1 MLLKS
6 QEISLKKKDFFKEKV
21 ILLYGENQDLI
32 NDLNQQITSKF
43 IEEEKSSKSFFEE
56 DIIKNPDNI
65 INYYLNGSLFDDN
78 KNISII
84 KNCSDKILEIINQIK
99 NNISNN
105 IIILNSEILLKNSK
119 LRQFGE
125 YDKLAICIP
134 CYQETKLDIKKFLI
148 QQLQANNIQLP
159 DSQYETITN
168 SSSLKRS
175 KIKEVIEK
183 LNLYKNSG
191 KITDQ
196 IIEEI
201 CTDIDLK
208 KNDEIID
215 ILLSK
220 NSKNINEFISN
231 MSNYEKNFIEIIINS
246 SSLKRSKIKEVIEKI
261 NLYKNSEKITDQ
273 AIDEICTD
281 IDLKKNEEIIDIL
294 LSKNE
299 KNINEFISNM
309 SNYEKNFIEVIIIL
323 RTFIIKIIDIHKNNK
338 NLSIDERIE
347 RYKPPIFW
355 KDKDRIKNILKIWN
369 TNNLEKF
376 LSNLNVIETEFK
388 RNDLNQDTQFYY
400 FLTQNL
406 SKIAFKN
413 ANNFI

>member
-43 IEEEKSSKSFFEE
+43 IGEEKIPKSFFEE
-56 DIIKNPDNI
+56 DIIKNPENI
-65 INYYLNGSLFDDN
+65 ISYYLNGSLFDDN

-84 KNCSDKILEIINQIK
+84 KNCSDKILDIINKIK
-99 NNISNN
+99 NNINDN
-105 IIILNSEILLKNSK
+105 IIILNSEVLLKNSK

-125 YDKLAICIP
+125 YDKLAICVP
-134 CYQETKLDIKKFLI
+134 CYQETKFDIKKFLT
-148 QQLQANNIQLP
+148 QQLQVNNIQLS
-159 DSQYETITN
+159 DSQSETI
-168 SSSLKRS
+168 
-175 KIKEVIEK
+175 IV
-183 LNLYKNSG
+183 
-191 KITDQ
+191 
-196 IIEEI
+196 
-201 CTDIDLK
+201 
-208 KNDEIID
+208 
-215 ILLSK
+215 
-220 NSKNINEFISN
+220 
-231 MSNYEKNFIEIIINS
+231 S

-273 AIDEICTD
+273 IIDEICTD
-281 IDLKKNEEIIDIL
+281 ADLKKNDEIIDIL

-299 KNINEFISNM
+299 KNINDFISNM
-309 SNYEKNFIEVIIIL
+309 SNYEKNFIEIIIIL
-323 RTFIIKIIDIHKNNK
+323 RSFIIKILDIQKNNK

-413 ANNFI
+413 TNNFI

>member
-1 MLLKS
+1 MIIRS
-6 QEISLKKKDFFKEKV
+6 QELLFKKKEHLKEK
-21 ILLYGENQDLI
+21 ILLLYGENQDLI
-32 NDLNQQITSKF
+32 RDLNEEVLKKF
-43 IEEEKSSKSFFEE
+43 SDEKVNIKSIFEE
-56 DIIKNPDNI
+56 DVIKDPENI
-65 INYYLNGSLFDDN
+65 TNYYLNGSLFDD
-78 KNISII
+78 KNIFII
-84 KNCSDKILEIINQIK
+84 KNCTDKILEILNKVK
-99 NNISNN
+99 NNINEN

-134 CYQETKLDIKKFLI
+134 CYQENKLDIKKFLI
-148 QQLQANNIQLP
+148 QQLQINNIQLS
-159 DSQYETITN
+159 DSQNEVIIN

-201 CTDIDLK
+201 CTDVDLK
-208 KNDEIID
+208 KND
-215 ILLSK
+215 
-220 NSKNINEFISN
+220 
-231 MSNYEKNFIEIIINS
+231 
-246 SSLKRSKIKEVIEKI
+246 
-261 NLYKNSEKITDQ
+261 
-273 AIDEICTD
+273 
-281 IDLKKNEEIIDIL
+281 EIIDIL

-309 SNYEKNFIEVIIIL
+309 SNYEKNFIEIIIIL
-323 RTFIIKIIDIHKNNK
+323 RSFIIKILDIQKNNK

-347 RYKPPIFW
+347 RYKPPVFW
-355 KDKDRIKNILKIWN
+355 KDKDRIKSILKIWN
-369 TNNLEKF
+369 AQGLEKF
-376 LSNLNVIETEFK
+376 FSNLNVIETEFK
-388 RNDLNQDTQFYY
+388 KKDLNQDIQFYY

>member
-1 MLLKS
+1 MLLKA
-6 QEISLKKKDFFKEKV
+6 QDLNLKKKDFFKEKI

-32 NDLNQQITSKF
+32 KDLSGKIISNFLDENKIAKN
-43 IEEEKSSKSFFEE
+43 IFEE
-56 DIIKNPDNI
+56 DVIKNPENI

-78 KNISII
+78 KNILVI
-84 KNCSDKILEIINQIK
+84 KNCSDKILEVINKIK
-99 NNISNN
+99 NNINN
-105 IIILNSEILLKNSK
+105 NLIILNSEILLKNSK

-134 CYQETKLDIKKFLI
+134 CYEENKFDIKKFLT
-148 QQLQANNIQLP
+148 QQLQINNIQLS
-159 DSQYETITN
+159 DSQSETIIN

-175 KIKEVIEK
+175 KVKEVIEK

-191 KITDQ
+191 KINDK

-201 CTDIDLK
+201 CTDPDLK
-208 KNDEIID
+208 KND
-215 ILLSK
+215 
-220 NSKNINEFISN
+220 
-231 MSNYEKNFIEIIINS
+231 
-246 SSLKRSKIKEVIEKI
+246 
-261 NLYKNSEKITDQ
+261 
-273 AIDEICTD
+273 
-281 IDLKKNEEIIDIL
+281 EIIDIL

-309 SNYEKNFIEVIIIL
+309 SNYEKNFIEIIIIL
-323 RTFIIKIIDIHKNNK
+323 RSFIIKILDIQKNKK
-338 NLSIDERIE
+338 NLSLDERIE
-347 RYKPPIFW
+347 SYKPPIFW

-376 LSNLNVIETEFK
+376 LSNLNIIETEFK

-413 ANNFI
+413 TNNFI

>member
-32 NDLNQQITSKF
+32 NDLNHQITCKF
-43 IEEEKSSKSFFEE
+43 IEENKISKSFFEE
-56 DIIKNPDNI
+56 DIIKSPDNI
-65 INYYLNGSLFDDN
+65 ISYYLNGSLFDDN

-84 KNCSDKILEIINQIK
+84 KNCSDKILEVINKIK
-99 NNISNN
+99 NNINDN
-105 IIILNSEILLKNSK
+105 IIILNSEILIKNSK

-134 CYQETKLDIKKFLI
+134 CYQETKFDIKKFLAE
-148 QQLQANNIQLP
+148 QLQINDIKLS
-159 DSQYETITN
+159 DSQSETI
-168 SSSLKRS
+168 
-175 KIKEVIEK
+175 
-183 LNLYKNSG
+183 
-191 KITDQ
+191 
-196 IIEEI
+196 
-201 CTDIDLK
+201 
-208 KNDEIID
+208 
-215 ILLSK
+215 
-220 NSKNINEFISN
+220 IS
-231 MSNYEKNFIEIIINS
+231 S

-273 AIDEICTD
+273 IIDEICTD
-281 IDLKKNEEIIDIL
+281 ADLKKNDEIIDIL

-309 SNYEKNFIEVIIIL
+309 SNYEKNFIEIIIIL
-323 RTFIIKIIDIHKNNK
+323 RSFIIKILDIQKNNK
-338 NLSIDERIE
+338 NLSMDERIE

-413 ANNFI
+413 TNNFI

>member
-6 QEISLKKKDFFKEKV
+6 QEIILKNKDFFKEKI

-32 NDLNQQITSKF
+32 NDLNQQIVSKF
-43 IEEEKSSKSFFEE
+43 IEEEKSSKFLFEE
-56 DIIKNPDNI
+56 DIIKNPENI

-78 KNISII
+78 KNISVI
-84 KNCSDKILEIINQIK
+84 KNCSDKILEIINKIK
-99 NNISNN
+99 NNINN
-105 IIILNSEILLKNSK
+105 NVIILNSEILLKNSK

-134 CYQETKLDIKKFLI
+134 CYQETKLDIKKFLT
-148 QQLQANNIQLP
+148 QQIRINNIQLS
-159 DSQYETITN
+159 DSQSEVIIN

-175 KIKEVIEK
+175 KIKEVMEK

-201 CTDIDLK
+201 CTDVDLK
-208 KNDEIID
+208 KND
-215 ILLSK
+215 
-220 NSKNINEFISN
+220 
-231 MSNYEKNFIEIIINS
+231 
-246 SSLKRSKIKEVIEKI
+246 
-261 NLYKNSEKITDQ
+261 
-273 AIDEICTD
+273 
-281 IDLKKNEEIIDIL
+281 EIIDIL

-309 SNYEKNFIEVIIIL
+309 SNYEKNFIEIIIIL
-323 RTFIIKIIDIHKNNK
+323 RSFIIKILDIQKNNK

-347 RYKPPIFW
+347 RHKPPIFW
-355 KDKDRIKNILKIWN
+355 KDKDRIKNILKIWSA
-369 TNNLEKF
+369 NNLEKF
-376 LSNLNVIETEFK
+376 LSNLNIIETEFK

-406 SKIAFKN
+406 SKITLKN
-413 ANNFI
+413 TNNFI

>member
-6 QEISLKKKDFFKEKV
+6 QEISLKKKDFFKEKI

-32 NDLNQQITSKF
+32 NDLNQQIASKF
-43 IEEEKSSKSFFEE
+43 AEEEKISKSFFEE
-56 DIIKNPDNI
+56 DIIKSPDNI

-84 KNCSDKILEIINQIK
+84 KNCSDKILDIIDKIK
-99 NNISNN
+99 NNINDN
-105 IIILNSEILLKNSK
+105 IIILNSEVLLKNSK

-134 CYQETKLDIKKFLI
+134 CYQETKFDIKKFLT
-148 QQLQANNIQLP
+148 QQLQINNIQLS
-159 DSQYETITN
+159 DSQSETI
-168 SSSLKRS
+168 
-175 KIKEVIEK
+175 
-183 LNLYKNSG
+183 
-191 KITDQ
+191 
-196 IIEEI
+196 
-201 CTDIDLK
+201 
-208 KNDEIID
+208 
-215 ILLSK
+215 
-220 NSKNINEFISN
+220 IS
-231 MSNYEKNFIEIIINS
+231 S

-261 NLYKNSEKITDQ
+261 NLYKKSEKITDQ
-273 AIDEICTD
+273 IIDEICTD
-281 IDLKKNEEIIDIL
+281 ADLKKNDEIIDIL

-309 SNYEKNFIEVIIIL
+309 SNYEKNFIEIIIIL
-323 RTFIIKIIDIHKNNK
+323 RSFIIKILDIQKNNK

-369 TNNLEKF
+369 TNNLEKL
-376 LSNLNVIETEFK
+376 LSNLNIIETEFK

-400 FLTQNL
+400 FITQNL

-413 ANNFI
+413 ADNFI

>member
-43 IEEEKSSKSFFEE
+43 IEEEKIPKSFFED
-56 DIIKNPDNI
+56 DIIKSPENI
-65 INYYLNGSLFDDN
+65 ISYYLNGSLFDDN

-84 KNCSDKILEIINQIK
+84 KNCSDKILDIINKIK
-99 NNISNN
+99 NNINDN
-105 IIILNSEILLKNSK
+105 IIILNSEVLLKNSK

-134 CYQETKLDIKKFLI
+134 CYQETKFDIKKFLT
-148 QQLQANNIQLP
+148 QQLQINNIQLS
-159 DSQYETITN
+159 DSQSETI
-168 SSSLKRS
+168 
-175 KIKEVIEK
+175 
-183 LNLYKNSG
+183 
-191 KITDQ
+191 
-196 IIEEI
+196 
-201 CTDIDLK
+201 
-208 KNDEIID
+208 
-215 ILLSK
+215 
-220 NSKNINEFISN
+220 IS
-231 MSNYEKNFIEIIINS
+231 S

-273 AIDEICTD
+273 IIDEICTD
-281 IDLKKNEEIIDIL
+281 ADLKKNDEIIDIL

-309 SNYEKNFIEVIIIL
+309 SNYEKNFIEIIIIL
-323 RTFIIKIIDIHKNNK
+323 RSFIIKILDIQKNNK
-338 NLSIDERIE
+338 NLSINERIE

-369 TNNLEKF
+369 TNNLEKL
-376 LSNLNVIETEFK
+376 LSNLNIIETEFK
-388 RNDLNQDTQFYY
+388 RNDLNQDIQFYY

-413 ANNFI
+413 ADNFI

>member
-43 IEEEKSSKSFFEE
+43 IEEEKISKSFFEE
-56 DIIKNPDNI
+56 DIIKSPENI
-65 INYYLNGSLFDDN
+65 ISYYLNGSLFDDN

-84 KNCSDKILEIINQIK
+84 KNCSDKILDIINKIK
-99 NNISNN
+99 NNINDN
-105 IIILNSEILLKNSK
+105 IIILNSEVLLKNSK

-134 CYQETKLDIKKFLI
+134 CYQETKFDIKKFLT
-148 QQLQANNIQLP
+148 QQLQINNIQLS
-159 DSQYETITN
+159 DSQSETI
-168 SSSLKRS
+168 
-175 KIKEVIEK
+175 
-183 LNLYKNSG
+183 
-191 KITDQ
+191 
-196 IIEEI
+196 
-201 CTDIDLK
+201 
-208 KNDEIID
+208 
-215 ILLSK
+215 LS
-220 NSKNINEFISN
+220 
-231 MSNYEKNFIEIIINS
+231 S

-273 AIDEICTD
+273 IIDEICTD
-281 IDLKKNEEIIDIL
+281 ADLKKNDEIIDIL

-299 KNINEFISNM
+299 KNINKFISNM
-309 SNYEKNFIEVIIIL
+309 SNYEKNFIEIIIIL
-323 RTFIIKIIDIHKNNK
+323 RSFIIKILDIQKNNK

-355 KDKDRIKNILKIWN
+355 KDKDRIKNTLKIWN

-413 ANNFI
+413 TDNFI

>member
-6 QEISLKKKDFFKEKV
+6 QEIVIKNKDFYKEKI

-32 NDLNQQITSKF
+32 NDLNQQIIYKF
-43 IEEEKSSKSFFEE
+43 IEEKKISKLFFEE
-56 DIIKNPDNI
+56 DIIKNPENI

-84 KNCSDKILEIINQIK
+84 KNCSDKILEVINKIK
-99 NNISNN
+99 NNINN
-105 IIILNSEILLKNSK
+105 NVIILNSEILLKNSK

-134 CYQETKLDIKKFLI
+134 CYPETKFDIKKFLT
-148 QQLQANNIQLP
+148 QQTQINNIQLS
-159 DSQYETITN
+159 DTQSEMIIN

-175 KIKEVIEK
+175 KVKEVMEK

-201 CTDIDLK
+201 CTDVDLK
-208 KNDEIID
+208 KND
-215 ILLSK
+215 
-220 NSKNINEFISN
+220 
-231 MSNYEKNFIEIIINS
+231 
-246 SSLKRSKIKEVIEKI
+246 
-261 NLYKNSEKITDQ
+261 
-273 AIDEICTD
+273 
-281 IDLKKNEEIIDIL
+281 EIIDIL

-309 SNYEKNFIEVIIIL
+309 SNYEKNFIEIIIIL
-323 RTFIIKIIDIHKNNK
+323 RSFIIKILDIQKNNK

-355 KDKDRIKNILKIWN
+355 KDKDRIKNILKIWSA
-369 TNNLEKF
+369 NNLEKF
-376 LSNLNVIETEFK
+376 LSNLNIIETEFK

-406 SKIAFKN
+406 SKISLKN
-413 ANNFI
+413 TNNFI

>member
-32 NDLNQQITSKF
+32 NDLNQQIASKF
-43 IEEEKSSKSFFEE
+43 AEEEKISKSFFEE
-56 DIIKNPDNI
+56 DIIKSPDNI

-84 KNCSDKILEIINQIK
+84 KNCSDKILDIINKIK
-99 NNISNN
+99 NNINDN
-105 IIILNSEILLKNSK
+105 IIILNSEVLLKNSK

-134 CYQETKLDIKKFLI
+134 CYQETKFDIKKFLT
-148 QQLQANNIQLP
+148 QQLQINNIQLS
-159 DSQYETITN
+159 DSQSETIIS

-183 LNLYKNSG
+183 INLYKKSE

-196 IIEEI
+196 IIDEI
-201 CTDIDLK
+201 CTDTDLK

-220 NSKNINEFISN
+220 NKKNINEFISN
-231 MSNYEKNFIEIIINS
+231 MSNYEKNFIEIII
-246 SSLKRSKIKEVIEKI
+246 
-261 NLYKNSEKITDQ
+261 
-273 AIDEICTD
+273 
-281 IDLKKNEEIIDIL
+281 
-294 LSKNE
+294 
-299 KNINEFISNM
+299 
-309 SNYEKNFIEVIIIL
+309 IL
-323 RTFIIKIIDIHKNNK
+323 RSFIIKILDIQKNNK

-369 TNNLEKF
+369 TNNLEKL
-376 LSNLNVIETEFK
+376 LSNLNIIETEFK
-388 RNDLNQDTQFYY
+388 RNDLNQDIQFYY

-413 ANNFI
+413 ADNFI

>member
-43 IEEEKSSKSFFEE
+43 IEDKKISKSFFEE
-56 DIIKNPDNI
+56 DLVKNPENI
-65 INYYLNGSLFDDN
+65 ISYYLNGSLFDDN

-84 KNCSDKILEIINQIK
+84 KNCSDKILEIVNKIK
-99 NNISNN
+99 NNINDN
-105 IIILNSEILLKNSK
+105 IIILNSEILQKNSK

-134 CYQETKLDIKKFLI
+134 CYQETKFDIKKFLT
-148 QQLQANNIQLP
+148 QQLQINNIQLS
-159 DSQYETITN
+159 DSQSETIIN
-168 SSSLKRS
+168 LSSLKRS
-175 KIKEVIEK
+175 KIKEAIEK
-183 LNLYKNSG
+183 LNLYKSSG

-196 IIEEI
+196 IIEEV
-201 CTDIDLK
+201 CTDEDLK

-220 NSKNINEFISN
+220 NEKNINQFISS
-231 MSNYEKNFIEIIINS
+231 MSNYEKNFIEIII
-246 SSLKRSKIKEVIEKI
+246 
-261 NLYKNSEKITDQ
+261 
-273 AIDEICTD
+273 
-281 IDLKKNEEIIDIL
+281 
-294 LSKNE
+294 
-299 KNINEFISNM
+299 
-309 SNYEKNFIEVIIIL
+309 IL
-323 RTFIIKIIDIHKNNK
+323 RSFIIKILDIQKNNK
-338 NLSIDERIE
+338 TLSIDERIE

-355 KDKDRIKNILKIWN
+355 KDKDRIKNILKIWS

-376 LSNLNVIETEFK
+376 LSNLNIIETEFK
-388 RNDLNQDTQFYY
+388 RNDLNQEIQFYY

>member
-32 NDLNQQITSKF
+32 NDLNQQIASKF
-43 IEEEKSSKSFFEE
+43 TEEEKISKSFFEE
-56 DIIKNPDNI
+56 DLVKNPENI
-65 INYYLNGSLFDDN
+65 ISYYLNGSLFDDN

-84 KNCSDKILEIINQIK
+84 KNCSDKILEIVNKIK
-99 NNISNN
+99 NNINDN

-134 CYQETKLDIKKFLI
+134 CYQETKFDIKKFLA
-148 QQLQANNIQLP
+148 QQLQISNIQLS
-159 DSQYETITN
+159 DSQSETIIN

-175 KIKEVIEK
+175 KIKEAIEK
-183 LNLYKNSG
+183 LNLYKSSG

-196 IIEEI
+196 IIDEI
-201 CTDIDLK
+201 CTDADLK

-215 ILLSK
+215 ILLSR
-220 NSKNINEFISN
+220 NEKNINEFISN
-231 MSNYEKNFIEIIINS
+231 MSNYEKNFIEII
-246 SSLKRSKIKEVIEKI
+246 V
-261 NLYKNSEKITDQ
+261 
-273 AIDEICTD
+273 
-281 IDLKKNEEIIDIL
+281 
-294 LSKNE
+294 
-299 KNINEFISNM
+299 
-309 SNYEKNFIEVIIIL
+309 IL
-323 RTFIIKIIDIHKNNK
+323 RSFIIKILDIQKNNK

-347 RYKPPIFW
+347 KHKPTIFW

-376 LSNLNVIETEFK
+376 LSNLNIIETEFK
-388 RNDLNQDTQFYY
+388 RNDLDQDTQFYY
-400 FLTQNL
+400 FLTKNL
-406 SKIAFKN
+406 SKIALKD

>member
-6 QEISLKKKDFFKEKV
+6 QEIVLKSKDFFKKRI

-32 NDLNQQITSKF
+32 NDLNQQLVSKF
-43 IEEEKSSKSFFEE
+43 IEEEKISKSFFEE
-56 DIIKNPDNI
+56 DIIKNPENI

-84 KNCSDKILEIINQIK
+84 KNCSDKILEIINKIK
-99 NNISNN
+99 NNIDNN
-105 IIILNSEILLKNSK
+105 VIILNSETLLKNSK

-134 CYQETKLDIKKFLI
+134 CYQETKFDIKKFLTQQI
-148 QQLQANNIQLP
+148 QINNIQLSN
-159 DSQYETITN
+159 SQSEVIID

-175 KIKEVIEK
+175 KIKEVMEK

-201 CTDIDLK
+201 CTDVDLK
-208 KNDEIID
+208 KND
-215 ILLSK
+215 
-220 NSKNINEFISN
+220 
-231 MSNYEKNFIEIIINS
+231 
-246 SSLKRSKIKEVIEKI
+246 
-261 NLYKNSEKITDQ
+261 
-273 AIDEICTD
+273 
-281 IDLKKNEEIIDIL
+281 EIIDIL

-309 SNYEKNFIEVIIIL
+309 SNYEKNFIEIIIIL
-323 RTFIIKIIDIHKNNK
+323 RSFIIKILDIQKNNK

-347 RYKPPIFW
+347 SYKPPIFW
-355 KDKDRIKNILKIWN
+355 KDKDRIKNILKIWSA
-369 TNNLEKF
+369 NNLEKF
-376 LSNLNVIETEFK
+376 LSNLNIIETEFK
-388 RNDLNQDTQFYY
+388 RNDLSQDTQFYY

-406 SKIAFKN
+406 SKIGLKN
-413 ANNFI
+413 TNNFI

>member
-1 MLLKS
+1 MLLKF
-6 QEISLKKKDFFKEKV
+6 QEISLKKKEFFKEKI

-43 IEEEKSSKSFFEE
+43 IGVEKIAKSFFEE
-56 DIIKNPDNI
+56 DLIKSPDNI

-84 KNCSDKILEIINQIK
+84 KNCSDKILDIINKIK
-99 NNISNN
+99 NNINDN
-105 IIILNSEILLKNSK
+105 IIILNSEVLLKNSK

-134 CYQETKLDIKKFLI
+134 CYQETKFDIKKFLT
-148 QQLQANNIQLP
+148 QQLQINNIQLS
-159 DSQYETITN
+159 DSQSETIIS

-175 KIKEVIEK
+175 KIKEI
-183 LNLYKNSG
+183 
-191 KITDQ
+191 
-196 IIEEI
+196 
-201 CTDIDLK
+201 
-208 KNDEIID
+208 
-215 ILLSK
+215 
-220 NSKNINEFISN
+220 
-231 MSNYEKNFIEIIINS
+231 
-246 SSLKRSKIKEVIEKI
+246 IEKI
-261 NLYKNSEKITDQ
+261 NLYKKSEKITDQ
-273 AIDEICTD
+273 IIDEICTD
-281 IDLKKNEEIIDIL
+281 ADLKKNDEIIDIL

-309 SNYEKNFIEVIIIL
+309 SNYEKNFIEIIIIL
-323 RTFIIKIIDIHKNNK
+323 RLFIIKILDIQKNNK
-338 NLSIDERIE
+338 SLSIDERIE

-369 TNNLEKF
+369 TNNLEKL
-376 LSNLNVIETEFK
+376 LSNSNIIETEFK
-388 RNDLNQDTQFYY
+388 RNDLNQDIQFYY

-413 ANNFI
+413 ADNFI

>member
-43 IEEEKSSKSFFEE
+43 IEEEKIPKSFFEE
-56 DIIKNPDNI
+56 DIIKNPENI
-65 INYYLNGSLFDDN
+65 ISYYLNGSLFDDN

-84 KNCSDKILEIINQIK
+84 KNCSDKILDIINKIK
-99 NNISNN
+99 NNINDN
-105 IIILNSEILLKNSK
+105 IIILNSEVLLKNSK

-125 YDKLAICIP
+125 YDKLAICVP
-134 CYQETKLDIKKFLI
+134 CYQETKFDIKKFLT
-148 QQLQANNIQLP
+148 QQLQVNNIQLS
-159 DSQYETITN
+159 DSQSETI
-168 SSSLKRS
+168 
-175 KIKEVIEK
+175 IV
-183 LNLYKNSG
+183 
-191 KITDQ
+191 
-196 IIEEI
+196 
-201 CTDIDLK
+201 
-208 KNDEIID
+208 
-215 ILLSK
+215 
-220 NSKNINEFISN
+220 
-231 MSNYEKNFIEIIINS
+231 S

-273 AIDEICTD
+273 IIDEICTD
-281 IDLKKNEEIIDIL
+281 ADLKKNDEIIDIL

-299 KNINEFISNM
+299 KNINDFISNM
-309 SNYEKNFIEVIIIL
+309 SNYEKNFIEIIIIL
-323 RTFIIKIIDIHKNNK
+323 RSFIIKILDIQKNNK

-369 TNNLEKF
+369 ISNLQKF
-376 LSNLNVIETEFK
+376 LSNLNVIETDFK

-413 ANNFI
+413 TNNFI

>member
-6 QEISLKKKDFFKEKV
+6 QEIVIKNKDFFKEKI

-32 NDLNQQITSKF
+32 NDLNQQIVSKF
-43 IEEEKSSKSFFEE
+43 IEEEKISKSFFEE
-56 DIIKNPDNI
+56 DVIKNPENI

-84 KNCSDKILEIINQIK
+84 KNCTDKILEIVNTIK
-99 NNISNN
+99 NNINN
-105 IIILNSEILLKNSK
+105 NFIILNSEILLKNSK

-134 CYQETKLDIKKFLI
+134 CYQEIKFDIKKFLAQQI
-148 QQLQANNIQLP
+148 QISNIQLS
-159 DSQYETITN
+159 DSQSEVIVN

-183 LNLYKNSG
+183 LTLYKNSG

-196 IIEEI
+196 IVEEI

-208 KNDEIID
+208 KND
-215 ILLSK
+215 
-220 NSKNINEFISN
+220 
-231 MSNYEKNFIEIIINS
+231 
-246 SSLKRSKIKEVIEKI
+246 
-261 NLYKNSEKITDQ
+261 
-273 AIDEICTD
+273 
-281 IDLKKNEEIIDIL
+281 EIIDIL

-309 SNYEKNFIEVIIIL
+309 SNYEKNFIEIIIIL
-323 RTFIIKIIDIHKNNK
+323 RSFIIKILDIQKNNK

-355 KDKDRIKNILKIWN
+355 KDKDRIKNILKIWSA
-369 TNNLEKF
+369 NNLEIF
-376 LSNLNVIETEFK
+376 LSNLNIIETEFK

-406 SKIAFKN
+406 SKISLKN
-413 ANNFI
+413 TNNFI

>member
-1 MLLKS
+1 MLLKP
-6 QEISLKKKDFFKEKV
+6 QEISLKKKDFFKKKI

-32 NDLNQQITSKF
+32 NDLNHQITSKF
-43 IEEEKSSKSFFEE
+43 IEEKKISKSFFEE
-56 DIIKNPDNI
+56 DIIKSPDNI
-65 INYYLNGSLFDDN
+65 ISYYLNGSLFDDN

-84 KNCSDKILEIINQIK
+84 KNCSDKILEIVNKIK
-99 NNISNN
+99 NNINDN
-105 IIILNSEILLKNSK
+105 AIILNSEILLKNSK

-134 CYQETKLDIKKFLI
+134 CYQETKLDIKKFLT
-148 QQLQANNIQLP
+148 QQFQINNIQLS
-159 DSQYETITN
+159 DSQSEIIIN

-183 LNLYKNSG
+183 LNLYKNSS

-201 CTDIDLK
+201 CTDTDLK
-208 KNDEIID
+208 KND
-215 ILLSK
+215 
-220 NSKNINEFISN
+220 
-231 MSNYEKNFIEIIINS
+231 
-246 SSLKRSKIKEVIEKI
+246 
-261 NLYKNSEKITDQ
+261 
-273 AIDEICTD
+273 
-281 IDLKKNEEIIDIL
+281 EIIDIL

-309 SNYEKNFIEVIIIL
+309 SNYEKNFIEIIIIL
-323 RTFIIKIIDIHKNNK
+323 RSFIIKILDIQKNNK

-355 KDKDRIKNILKIWN
+355 KDKDRIKNILKIWSA
-369 TNNLEKF
+369 NNLEKF
-376 LSNLNVIETEFK
+376 LSNLNIIETEFK
-388 RNDLNQDTQFYY
+388 RNDLSQDTQFYY

-406 SKIAFKN
+406 SKIALKN
-413 ANNFI
+413 TNNFI

>member
-6 QEISLKKKDFFKEKV
+6 QEISLKKKEFFKEKI

-43 IEEEKSSKSFFEE
+43 IEDKKISKSFFEE

-65 INYYLNGSLFDDN
+65 ISYYLNGSLFDDN

-84 KNCSDKILEIINQIK
+84 KSCSDKILEIVNKIK
-99 NNISNN
+99 NNINDN

-134 CYQETKLDIKKFLI
+134 CYQETKFDIKKFLT
-148 QQLQANNIQLP
+148 QQFQINNIQLS
-159 DSQYETITN
+159 DSQSEMIIN

-183 LNLYKNSG
+183 LNLYKKSG

-201 CTDIDLK
+201 CTDADLK
-208 KNDEIID
+208 KND
-215 ILLSK
+215 
-220 NSKNINEFISN
+220 
-231 MSNYEKNFIEIIINS
+231 
-246 SSLKRSKIKEVIEKI
+246 
-261 NLYKNSEKITDQ
+261 
-273 AIDEICTD
+273 
-281 IDLKKNEEIIDIL
+281 EIIDIL

-309 SNYEKNFIEVIIIL
+309 SNYEKNFIEIIIIL
-323 RTFIIKIIDIHKNNK
+323 RSFIIKILDIQKNNK

-355 KDKDRIKNILKIWN
+355 KDKDRIKNILKIWSA
-369 TNNLEKF
+369 NNLEKF
-376 LSNLNVIETEFK
+376 LSNLNIIETEFK
-388 RNDLNQDTQFYY
+388 RNDLSQDTQFYY

-406 SKIAFKN
+406 SKISLKN
-413 ANNFI
+413 TNNFI

>member
-6 QEISLKKKDFFKEKV
+6 QEISLKKKDFFKEKI

-32 NDLNQQITSKF
+32 NDLNHQITSKF
-43 IEEEKSSKSFFEE
+43 TEEEKISKSFFEE
-56 DIIKNPDNI
+56 DIIKNPENI
-65 INYYLNGSLFDDN
+65 ISYYLNGSLFDEN

-84 KNCSDKILEIINQIK
+84 KNCSDKILDIVNKIK
-99 NNISNN
+99 NNINDN
-105 IIILNSEILLKNSK
+105 IIILNSEVLLKNSK

-134 CYQETKLDIKKFLI
+134 CYQETKFDIKKFLT
-148 QQLQANNIQLP
+148 QQLQINNIQLS
-159 DSQYETITN
+159 DSQSETI
-168 SSSLKRS
+168 
-175 KIKEVIEK
+175 I
-183 LNLYKNSG
+183 G
-191 KITDQ
+191 
-196 IIEEI
+196 
-201 CTDIDLK
+201 
-208 KNDEIID
+208 
-215 ILLSK
+215 
-220 NSKNINEFISN
+220 
-231 MSNYEKNFIEIIINS
+231 S

-261 NLYKNSEKITDQ
+261 NVYKNSEKITDQ
-273 AIDEICTD
+273 IIDEICTD
-281 IDLKKNEEIIDIL
+281 ADLKKNDEIIDIL

-309 SNYEKNFIEVIIIL
+309 SNYEKNFIEIIIIL
-323 RTFIIKIIDIHKNNK
+323 RSFIIKILDIQKNNK

-369 TNNLEKF
+369 TNNLEKL
-376 LSNLNVIETEFK
+376 LSNLNIIETEFK
-388 RNDLNQDTQFYY
+388 RNDLNQDVQFYY

-413 ANNFI
+413 TNNFI

>member
-6 QEISLKKKDFFKEKV
+6 QEISLKKSDFYKEKI

-32 NDLNQQITSKF
+32 NDLNLQIISKF
-43 IEEEKSSKSFFEE
+43 VEEKKISKIFFEE
-56 DIIKNPDNI
+56 DIIKNPENI
-65 INYYLNGSLFDDN
+65 ISYYLNGSLFDDN

-84 KNCSDKILEIINQIK
+84 KNCSDKILEIINKIK
-99 NNISNN
+99 NNINDN

-134 CYQETKLDIKKFLI
+134 CYQETKFDIKKFLT
-148 QQLQANNIQLP
+148 QHLQINNIQLS
-159 DSQYETITN
+159 DSQSEIIIN

-175 KIKEVIEK
+175 KIKEAIEK
-183 LNLYKNSG
+183 VNLYKNSG

-201 CTDIDLK
+201 STDVDLK

-220 NSKNINEFISN
+220 NQKNINEFISN
-231 MSNYEKNFIEIIINS
+231 MSNYEKNFIEIII
-246 SSLKRSKIKEVIEKI
+246 
-261 NLYKNSEKITDQ
+261 
-273 AIDEICTD
+273 
-281 IDLKKNEEIIDIL
+281 
-294 LSKNE
+294 
-299 KNINEFISNM
+299 
-309 SNYEKNFIEVIIIL
+309 IL
-323 RTFIIKIIDIHKNNK
+323 RSFIIKILDIQKNNK
-338 NLSIDERIE
+338 NLSIEERIE
-347 RYKPPIFW
+347 KYKPPIFW
-355 KDKDRIKNILKIWN
+355 KDKDRIKNILKIWS
-369 TNNLEKF
+369 TNNLERF

-413 ANNFI
+413 TNNFI